1 MSFIMTLKQ
10 VELRSEE
17 REGCT
22 DLWDEAAPQLKVTCH
37 TTSFFV
43 AW

>member
-1 MSFIMTLKQ
+1 MSFIMSLKQ
-10 VELRSEE
+10 VELQFEE
-17 REGCT
+17 REGWT
-22 DLWDEAAPQLKVTCH
+22 DLWDEAAPQLKVARR